1 MSVLLG
7 NGTLANLN
15 TAYYSGGGGGG
26 GSSTI
31 NVVASTL
38 TVSSIAGGGAGQTL
52 DFPNGFIL
60 PAGASIQ
67 LDGGGGPDIEFTNT
81 NGTITGL
88 SSINGAAYPPP
99 SGAAA
104 AVSTPLTTKWIGAG
118 GSGGPQALNSFLPST
133 TVGKWYTVSLGVS
146 DWAFS
151 AGTIAPGDHIA
162 ILGDTTVLG
171 TLDLVQAST
180 LKGAGQPYGQ
190 TFSGPVVAGASG
202 LQISA
207 YSNTSCAVSTFLTCD
222 FAGWVQ
228 GLN

>member
-1 MSVLLG
+1 MSALLT
-7 NGTLANLN
+7 NATLANLN
-15 TAYYSGGGGGG
+15 SPYYSGGGGPGG
-26 GSSTI
+26 GPVVST
-31 NVVASTL
+31 SQL
-38 TVSSIAGGGAGQTL
+38 LVSSINTLVPGAAPTA
-52 DFPNGFIL
+52 PNGFDL
-60 PAGASIQ
+60 PGGANIAFVA
-67 LDGGGGPDIEFTNT
+67 GGGGPDIQFTAN

-88 SSINGAAYPPP
+88 SSINGQPV

-190 TFSGPVVAGASG
+190 TFSGPVVAGAGG